1 MSYANNPS
9 AVAALGGLFGTV
21 GFSSRNETQA
31 VKPSRDIGRLI
42 EIMAA
47 LRTPG
52 SGCPWDLEQT
62 FRTIA
67 PYTLEEA
74 YEVADA
80 IARGNLSDLKDELG
94 DLLLQVAFHARMAE
108 EQGTFDFGD
117 VVETVTAKLVR
128 RHPHVFADAEG
139 RTAKAVEGLWER
151 IKLEEKAERGEA
163 VPAGA
168 LAGVPVALPALTRA
182 LKLQKK
188 ASRVGF
194 DWNDPRAVLAKIRE
208 EADEIEAELDGS
220 GKADAAAEVGDL
232 LFAVVNLARHLGAD
246 PEDILR
252 QTNLKFE
259 RRFGSIER
267 ALAARGKKPKEATL
281 AEMDVL
287 WDVAKAAED

>member
-151 IKLEEKAERGEA
+151 KNR
-163 VPAGA
+163 
-168 LAGVPVALPALTRA
+168 
-182 LKLQKK
+182 KK
-188 ASRVGF
+188 KP
-194 DWNDPRAVLAKIRE
+194 N
-208 EADEIEAELDGS
+208 
-220 GKADAAAEVGDL
+220 
-232 LFAVVNLARHLGAD
+232 
-246 PEDILR
+246 
-252 QTNLKFE
+252 
-259 RRFGSIER
+259 
-267 ALAARGKKPKEATL
+267 AARRSQPAPWRAYL
-281 AEMDVL
+281 SPCPR
-287 WDVAKAAED
+287 